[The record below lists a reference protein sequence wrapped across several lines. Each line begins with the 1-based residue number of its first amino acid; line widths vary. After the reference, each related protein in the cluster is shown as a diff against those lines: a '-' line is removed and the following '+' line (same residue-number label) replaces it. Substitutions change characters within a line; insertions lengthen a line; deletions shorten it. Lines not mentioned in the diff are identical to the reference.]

1 MCVAI
6 LCVYVVILGVY
17 VVIIPPPFPYIPF
30 HPHPPLSFPTAPS
43 VTAGVKAINEIID
56 TDDPDALLDA
66 LQNEYV
72 LLENVTEEH
81 RVPRHY
87 FTLLKALKTSKAEV
101 REDTCSG
108 YITLSRYLRTYT
120 AESIVTDHRM
130 CCPRKT
136 SLAAC
141 GTVVYAPDE
150 SLQD

>member
-1 MCVAI
+1 MCVVTCVCVCVCVAILCVYVAI
-6 LCVYVVILGVY
+6 LCVYVVI
-17 VVIIPPPFPYIPF
+17 IPPSFPYIPF
-30 HPHPPLSFPTAPS
+30 HPHPPLSSLPTAPS

-108 YITLSRYLRTYT
+108 TITRSADT
-120 AESIVTDHRM
+120 
-130 CCPRKT
+130 
-136 SLAAC
+136 
-141 GTVVYAPDE
+141 
-150 SLQD
+150 